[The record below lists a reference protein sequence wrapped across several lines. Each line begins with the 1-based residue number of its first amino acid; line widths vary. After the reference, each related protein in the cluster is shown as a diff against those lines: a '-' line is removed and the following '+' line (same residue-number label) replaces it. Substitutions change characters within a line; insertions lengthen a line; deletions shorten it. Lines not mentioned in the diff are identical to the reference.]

1 VDISLPCRSPPF
13 DHLARHYTFGCILNP
28 HQDTVNSERGSG
40 METAR
45 RESKTPDK
53 IDVLVGSRIRM
64 RRLMVGMSQSKLA
77 EGLEVTFQ
85 QVQKYEK
92 GTNRVG
98 ASRLQM
104 IAKVLDIEVSFF
116 FSEQGRSRLEATE
129 ACEPFETAAFIANRE
144 ALEINK
150 AFVRIKSSKV
160 RKAIVAL
167 AKELATD
174 QAAEIIDP
182 PNISRL
188 SHDRQPQ
195 P

>member
-1 VDISLPCRSPPF
+1 
-13 DHLARHYTFGCILNP
+13 
-28 HQDTVNSERGSG
+28 
-40 METAR
+40 M
-45 RESKTPDK
+45 REIKTPDK

-77 EGLEVTFQ
+77 DGLEITFQ

-104 IAKVLDIEVSFF
+104 IAKILDIEVSFF
-116 FSEQGRSRLEATE
+116 FSEQGQSGSELTE
-129 ACEPFETAAFIANRE
+129 VCEPIDTVAFIANRE

-150 AFVRIKSSKV
+150 AFIRIKSPKV
-160 RKAIVAL
+160 RKAIVAFARVL
-167 AKELATD
+167 ASDE
-174 QAAEIIDP
+174 AAEIMDL

-188 SHDRQPQ
+188 SHDRQNQ
-195 P
+195 Q